1 MQEPGTSTAPTDE
14 EWIPWRLRSYPLS
27 PPKQWAGCANIPATS
42 MAENGNGSM
51 PVFRW
56 VLGIAQAVI
65 VALTIALLNGQ
76 NTMSSGIATLNTRVS
91 ALEPVANAYAGLANR
106 VTALETIAN
115 ENSRRMTD
123 NTRKIEQIEML
134 LDRKLE
140 QIEKRFREA
149 ERREGSTTR

>member
-1 MQEPGTSTAPTDE
+1 
-14 EWIPWRLRSYPLS
+14 
-27 PPKQWAGCANIPATS
+27 
-42 MAENGNGSM
+42 M